1 MHQRGSWIVAFLMLF
16 IASTAKTVSA
26 ATTACPSQYLN
37 GVAPDIQKASLA
49 KSARELGYDN
59 FAVMQSG

>member
-1 MHQRGSWIVAFLMLF
+1 LISLKKPITKESDMKKYMHQRGSWIVAFLMLF

-37 GVAPDIQKASLA
+37 GVAPDI
-49 KSARELGYDN
+49 
-59 FAVMQSG
+59 